1 VFSFWPKIRHSATKE
16 KGSEDPQA
24 KISEKSRKLA
34 SFPGIFSGTRQF

>member
-1 VFSFWPKIRHSATKE
+1 VFSFWPKIRHFATEE
-16 KGSEDPQA
+16 KDSEDPKA